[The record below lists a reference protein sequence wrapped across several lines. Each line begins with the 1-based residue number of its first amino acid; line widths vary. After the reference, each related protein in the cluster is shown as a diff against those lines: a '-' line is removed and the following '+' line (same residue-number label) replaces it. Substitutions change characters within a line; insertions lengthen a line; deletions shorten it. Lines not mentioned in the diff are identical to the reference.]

1 LFFELFEIKYNIEC
15 SLGAKVRSR
24 LQNWIAKLINTLIL
38 TSTVWGV
45 IVSDISITYDLL
57 FDILKIEKSREDLQ
71 KLDEKFYKNVVEYLG
86 AKESIISNPNTPV
99 RERELTRIQL
109 GNVKKL
115 LLELYDRREK
125 KIINLSIYKIKTG
138 SGIINTDA
146 LLEEE
151 RYLFDMLC
159 SQLSHLRNNIINN
172 VVEGKTPSI
181 DSSSALDNSHPQSN
195 KKSDEEDDTEN
206 VAEGI
211 KSVRFI
217 KSVPKFLG
225 PELEIY
231 GPFEENDIASLPT
244 KIANILVKKDRAEEM
259 QLN

>member
-1 LFFELFEIKYNIEC
+1 
-15 SLGAKVRSR
+15 
-24 LQNWIAKLINTLIL
+24 
-38 TSTVWGV
+38 
-45 IVSDISITYDLL
+45 VSDISITYDLL

-71 KLDEKFYKNVVEYLG
+71 KLDEKFYKNVVEYLST
-86 AKESIISNPNTPV
+86 KESIITNSNTPI

-125 KIINLSIYKIKTG
+125 KIINLAIYKIKTG
-138 SGIINTDA
+138 AGIINTES

-151 RYLFDMLC
+151 RNLFEMLC
-159 SQLSHLRNNIINN
+159 MQLSRYRDDIVNN
-172 VVEGKTPSI
+172 VIEGKMPVANIPSTSELPDI
-181 DSSSALDNSHPQSN
+181 KTTANIVEETEDT
-195 KKSDEEDDTEN
+195 SD
-206 VAEGI
+206 GI

-244 KIANILVKKDRAEEM
+244 RIANILVKKDRAEEM